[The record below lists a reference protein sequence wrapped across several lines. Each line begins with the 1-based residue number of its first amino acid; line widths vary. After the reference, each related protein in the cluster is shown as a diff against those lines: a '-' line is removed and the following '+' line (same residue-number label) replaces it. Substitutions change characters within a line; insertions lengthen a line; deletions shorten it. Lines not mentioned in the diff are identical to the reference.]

1 MFNQDL
7 ICLVLFH
14 IKVNSCFLTVV
25 ITSELMCLITAA
37 CVCLCSLHPISGT
50 GHIISYADFFFHS
63 SAFWQSFPKLPSLP
77 QLHKLKLQVS
87 KPQSRKEK
95 KTVFWQRAAASHDF
109 TFIFYLCFGLFSQ
122 SFSSHSW
129 HVIYRNGENEGG
141 ENIII
146 ARKCFRT

>member
-25 ITSELMCLITAA
+25 ITSELMRLITAA

-50 GHIISYADFFFHS
+50 GHIISYADFFSINLRFGSHFLNSCRSHS
-63 SAFWQSFPKLPSLP
+63 STNWSYKCQNHRA
-77 QLHKLKLQVS
+77 
-87 KPQSRKEK
+87 EK
-95 KTVFWQRAAASHDF
+95 KRKRCSDKEQQHHM
-109 TFIFYLCFGLFSQ
+109 TFIFVLV
-122 SFSSHSW
+122 SSRSHFHLIHDTW
-129 HVIYRNGENEGG
+129 FTEMEKTRD